1 MKLFNLSCFF
11 DADITIYGDQDVPID
26 FYYKKFG
33 NLMKNNKFILIR
45 NKKNK
50 DFGNINESYSLDIK
64 KLN

>member
-1 MKLFNLSCFF
+1 MIF
-11 DADITIYGDQDVPID
+11 VPID